1 MVIRCLYLH
10 VYLVNMNM
18 AETWRIMFAK
28 FVHFGEGVKL
38 TETKMHD
45 LNVDPGG
52 RGVKCEQ
59 ARKITVSSCQ

>member
-18 AETWRIMFAK
+18 AETWSIMFAK

-38 TETKMHD
+38 TET
-45 LNVDPGG
+45 
-52 RGVKCEQ
+52 
-59 ARKITVSSCQ
+59 